1 MYDICA
7 VYWGG
12 SIMCFR
18 VKYIGNYAM
27 MSRRMRRPEE
37 GAAGGPSIS

>member
-1 MYDICA
+1 MYDICTM
-7 VYWGG
+7 YWGG

-27 MSRRMRRPEE
+27 MTR
-37 GAAGGPSIS
+37 